1 MMRRLDVAACA
12 AVLLLTL
19 ASSVLPSRAADPRV
33 ADVLQAGKLRTA
45 LFLPQYTKDVATDEL
60 HGQGTG
66 LVGIEIAR
74 QLAGRIGVAAEL
86 VGYPTPADVTESLKS
101 GADDIAFMGI
111 EPSRAA
117 ELDFSPPVIQFDYTF
132 LVPAGSPIHGAAD
145 ADRPGVRIA
154 FVRHHAA
161 SLALVRVVKHA
172 ELVGADLPETAF
184 DLLRTGKVD
193 TLALARPMLVGY
205 LARLPGARILP
216 DAYGVNRLGIAMKQG
231 RPGRLDYV
239 SGFVEEAKASGL
251 VRRAI
256 EQSGLREVQVA
267 PPGPAPSP

>member
-1 MMRRLDVAACA
+1 MKWLSDVAAGA
-12 AVLLLTL
+12 AVLLLAL
-19 ASSVLPSRAADPRV
+19 VSSGLPSRAADPSV
-33 ADVLQAGKLRTA
+33 ADVVQAGKLRAA
-45 LFLPQYTKDVATDEL
+45 LFLPQYTKDAATGEL

-74 QLAGRIGVAAEL
+74 HLAGRIGVAAEF

-101 GADDIAFMGI
+101 GTDDLAFMGI

-132 LVPAGSPIHGAAD
+132 LVSAGSPIHGAAD
-145 ADRPGVRIA
+145 ADQPRVCIA

-172 ELVGADLPETAF
+172 ELVGTDLPESAF

-193 TLALARPMLVGY
+193 ALALARPMLVDY
-205 LARLPGARILP
+205 LARLPGSRILE

-231 RPGRLDYV
+231 QPGRLDYV

-256 EQSGLREVQVA
+256 EQSGLREIQVA
-267 PPGPAPSP
+267 PPGPAPAE